1 MATWGLHI
9 RIAQRLIEQGIAVDQ
24 EAFLVG
30 NIGPDCGLANEDGT
44 RFDPPASVTHW
55 CDGSKLNIEAALF
68 ARKYLTRQGLEI
80 KEWSFYLGYYVHL
93 LTDKKFS
100 RLVQDKID
108 NDPLY
113 LPLQEDND
121 FIWTIKKDWY
131 DLDRRYFLE
140 NDDSLFFSVFTNIEE
155 FPDYLEYYPQGAVIT
170 QIRFII
176 EFYRQKSVNLDR
188 EYLYLS
194 ESEMDRFL
202 EEVIGYIAAKLADY
216 I

>member
-9 RIAQRLIEQGIAVDQ
+9 RIAQALIEQGIEVDQ

-30 NIGPDCGLANEDGT
+30 NIGPDCGLADEDGT
-44 RFDPPASVTHW
+44 SFFPPASVTHW
-55 CDGSKLNIEAALF
+55 CDGSKLNIQAGRFANQYLVKEGLAL
-68 ARKYLTRQGLEI
+68 R
-80 KEWSFYLGYYVHL
+80 EWSFYLGYYVHL
-93 LTDKKFS
+93 LTDRKFS

-113 LPLQEDND
+113 QPLQDDDE

-131 DLDRRYFLE
+131 DLDRIYFRD
-140 NDDSLFFSVFTNIEE
+140 NATSLFFQVFTGIEE
-155 FPDYLEYYPQGAVIT
+155 FPDFLDYYPSGAVIT
-170 QIRFII
+170 QIHFII
-176 EFYRQKSVNLDR
+176 DFYKKESNDLDR

-194 ESEMDRFL
+194 EAEMDRFL
-202 EEVIGYIAAKLADY
+202 EEVLEYITIKLAKY